1 MAHIVNESK
10 TKPYR
15 YFIAYLLDDLD
26 IGAKFQPSA
35 LHIITLPWFALET
48 DEGPFLNWFYD
59 HFDRLQAFNA
69 VVGEPKMFGPKRDVP
84 VSIMEPQ
91 RKFMQLHMLALSWF
105 GKLGARWAEIDPYVG
120 NDYMPH
126 VAQRR
131 GFVLKEGQIMP
142 ISSLT
147 LVKATRRED
156 HIRQVA
162 ARAQF
167 HEQN

>member
-10 TKPYR
+10 TKHYR
-15 YFIAYLLDDLD
+15 YFISYLLDDLD

-59 HFDRLQAFNA
+59 HFDRLQAFDA
-69 VVGEPKMFGPKRDVP
+69 VVGERKLFGPKKDVP

-120 NDYMPH
+120 NDYVPH
-126 VAQRR
+126 IAQRR
-131 GFVLKEGQIMP
+131 GFVLDERALPP
-142 ISSLT
+142 ISCHPS
-147 LVKATRRED
+147 VGRRAD
-156 HIRQVA
+156 PAVSRQLPA
-162 ARAQF
+162 KAQF
-167 HEQN
+167 HE